1 MLLVLYTGG
10 PGGHYDNEAICT
22 LESLL
27 VASFSNGLA
36 WQELLKCHQHDL
48 PSFCSKIP
56 ISLMMEIQSVVN
68 TLRSFS
74 CGSST
79 SSSGF

>member
-10 PGGHYDNEAICT
+10 PGGHYNNEAICT

-27 VASFSNGLA
+27 GASFSNGLA
-36 WQELLKCHQHDL
+36 WQELLKCHQHDI

-56 ISLMMEIQSVVN
+56 FSLMMDIQSVVIH
-68 TLRSFS
+68 
-74 CGSST
+74 
-79 SSSGF
+79 